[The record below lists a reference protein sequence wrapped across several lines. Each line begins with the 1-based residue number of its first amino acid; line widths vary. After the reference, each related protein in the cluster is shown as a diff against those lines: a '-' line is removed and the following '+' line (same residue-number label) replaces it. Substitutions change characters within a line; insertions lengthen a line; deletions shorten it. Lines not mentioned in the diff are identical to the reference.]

1 MLFQALRPAELQPS
15 EKIAAGLFEKLG
27 QSLSLLRQQSA
38 SGIELVV
45 LSKPVLA
52 HIDHMVDDYF
62 ATLFQS
68 YLQRVPNTCT
78 RQFGEVCGSDELF
91 EFRHRILLLHYGHPT
106 ISRMPINRQ
115 ERYQIRIC
123 RFF

>member
-27 QSLSLLRQQSA
+27 QFLSLLRQQGA

-45 LSKPVLA
+45 FPKPVLA

-68 YLQRVPNTCT
+68 NLQRVPNTCT
-78 RQFGEVCGSDELF
+78 RQLGEVRRSDELF
-91 EFRHRILLLHYGHPT
+91 KFRHRIDRK
-106 ISRMPINRQ
+106 SVV
-115 ERYQIRIC
+115 
-123 RFF
+123 